1 MINGQ
6 YHTERKYN
14 GKPIVIDIS
23 EICGRYEIAV
33 LAKGGTELEMQTVRT
48 IQEARDIYAD
58 YLKKYPESP
67 APLTGKYKK
76 LADDLKT
83 AIEAGQVAEAKNP
96 EDGGACNFDATLAHL
111 PRWNEKKV
119 IQAAK
124 EAGTTAWKYKP
135 GLFII
140 NPITNGQANARSRN
154 EETVTSKLSEL
165 GYQTTDYCCMD

>member
-1 MINGQ
+1 MINGEF
-6 YHTERKYN
+6 HTERKYN
-14 GKPIVIDIS
+14 GKQIVIDIA
-23 EICGRYEIAV
+23 EIGGHYEIAV
-33 LAKGGTELEMQTVRT
+33 LAKNGFELEMDTART
-48 IQEARDIYAD
+48 IQEAREIYNV

-96 EDGGACNFDATLAHL
+96 EDGGACNFDATMIYL
-111 PRWNEKKV
+111 PRWSEKKV
-119 IQAAK
+119 VQTA
-124 EAGTTAWKYKP
+124 EEVGTSAWKYKP

-154 EETVTSKLSEL
+154 SEAMTAKLLEL